1 MEDIF
6 ENLLFQAQEPYPE
19 NVVSEKN
26 YNYASM
32 ISEAYAGRESEL
44 TAVLQYSFQHF
55 VKDESDERVAAALMK
70 IGIVEMHH
78 LEMLGEML
86 YKLGST
92 PIFAGRR
99 RQIYSASAVNYETD
113 LVKLLNI
120 DIENEYAAID
130 YYRYI
135 NARIDDE
142 GINRVIDRI
151 IEDEKTHIKVLK
163 VLLEYASSKG
173 NA

>member
-6 ENLLFQAQEPYPE
+6 ENLLFQAQAPYPE
-19 NVVSEKN
+19 IVVSEKN

-32 ISEAYAGRESEL
+32 IAEAYAGRESEM

-55 VKDESDERVAAALMK
+55 IKDASDENVAKALA
-70 IGIVEMHH
+70 GIAVVEMHH

-86 YKLGST
+86 YQLGST

-113 LVKLLNI
+113 LVKLLNV

-151 IEDEKTHIKVLK
+151 IEDEKVHIKCLK
-163 VLLEYASSKG
+163 VLLEYASALG
-173 NA
+173 DA